1 MRERNSRYEAR
12 VGVWPVA
19 RVAELEGRARM
30 QGPPRRQKK
39 NTERK
44 EESKRA
50 RQANKSSRVVARGNE
65 KGDIEV
71 KVDKG

>member
-1 MRERNSRYEAR
+1 
-12 VGVWPVA
+12 
-19 RVAELEGRARM
+19 M